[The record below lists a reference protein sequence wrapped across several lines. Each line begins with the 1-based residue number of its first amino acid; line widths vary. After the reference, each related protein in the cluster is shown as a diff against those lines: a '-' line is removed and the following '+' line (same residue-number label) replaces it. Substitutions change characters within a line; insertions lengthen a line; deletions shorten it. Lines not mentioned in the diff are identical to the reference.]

1 MQCMTRRPTSREAS
15 SPPRRVS
22 YLGLF
27 VAGLLL
33 IAATAVGC
41 GESDADKAQT
51 QVCDAVADLNKQVD
65 DLAGL
70 TPATAT
76 VDGVEADLSAI
87 KDDLSQIKD
96 AQGDLSDDRKQ
107 EVESATE
114 EFASE
119 VEAVAAGLGSD
130 LSLAGAK
137 SKVEAAGRQLA
148 SSYEQAF
155 AQIDCGT

>member
-1 MQCMTRRPTSREAS
+1 MTRRLTF
-15 SPPRRVS
+15 
-22 YLGLF
+22 L

-51 QVCDAVADLNKQVD
+51 QVCDAVTDLNKQVN
-65 DLAGL
+65 DLAAL

-76 VDGVEADLSAI
+76 VDGVEADLNAI
-87 KDDLSQIKD
+87 KDDLGQIKG
-96 AQGDLSDDRKQ
+96 AQGELSDNRKQ
-107 EVESATE
+107 AVESATQ
-114 EFASE
+114 EFSSE
-119 VEAVAAGLGSD
+119 VEAVGAGLSSD

-137 SKVEAAGRQLA
+137 SKLEASGRRLA

-155 AQIDCGT
+155 AQVDCGT

>member
-1 MQCMTRRPTSREAS
+1 MKCMIRRPTAREAS
-15 SPPRRVS
+15 SPPRRVL

-119 VEAVAAGLGSD
+119 VEAVAAGFGSD